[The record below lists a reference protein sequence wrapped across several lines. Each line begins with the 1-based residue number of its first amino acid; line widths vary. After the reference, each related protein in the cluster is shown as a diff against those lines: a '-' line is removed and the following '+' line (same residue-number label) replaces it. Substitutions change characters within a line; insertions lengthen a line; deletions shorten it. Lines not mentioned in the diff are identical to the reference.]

1 MMKNRVLGSIL
12 IITGTAI
19 GAGMLAL
26 PLVTAE
32 LGFPLATLLLIL
44 CWAVMTLTAFLV
56 LHVNLAFH
64 DSANFSTMAGRTLGR
79 FGQGVTWLSFL
90 LLLYALTAA
99 YMTGGASLLQNTVLH
114 LTGKQPSSHLSAFLF
129 TLILGAFVYA
139 GTRPV
144 DLANRLLISVK
155 ALAFLLMAGL
165 LFPDIQASN
174 IFVFPDSH
182 HAWLAALPILVTSF
196 GFHTVIPSVRQYL
209 HSDVKK
215 LKQSIFIG
223 SLIPL
228 AIYLLWEVVILGIIP
243 LKGPNGFNVL
253 LANGGTLADLVNMI
267 QNSLS
272 GMHLIL
278 IVNVFTDVAITTSFL
293 GVSLGLLHF
302 VMDGFHLKTTSHR
315 QRGWGAL
322 ITYFPPLL
330 FAWFYPKGFI
340 MALNYASSFVVILLV
355 IIPVLM
361 TYRIEQKRLLSLY
374 PYHLSKMVGG
384 MLILFSLLII
394 AVEILPCILH
404 YSSV

>member
-1 MMKNRVLGSIL
+1 MKNRVLGSIL
-12 IITGTAI
+12 IVTGTAI

-56 LHVNLAFH
+56 LHVNLAFQ

-99 YMTGGASLLQNTVLH
+99 YMTGGASLLQNTLLH
-114 LTGKQPSSHLSAFLF
+114 VTGKQPSSHGSAFFF
-129 TLILGAFVYA
+129 TLILGALVYA
-139 GTRPV
+139 GTHPV
-144 DLANRLLISVK
+144 DMANRLLISLK
-155 ALAFLLMAGL
+155 ALAFVLMAGL
-165 LFPDIQASN
+165 LFPEIKSN
-174 IFVFPDSH
+174 NILVLPHSH
-182 HAWLAALPILVTSF
+182 HAWLTALPILVTSF
-196 GFHTVIPSVRQYL
+196 GFHTVIPSLRQYL

-243 LKGPNGFNVL
+243 LNGPNGFHVL
-253 LANGGTLADLVNMI
+253 LANGGTLADLVNLI
-267 QNSLS
+267 QGSLS
-272 GMHLIL
+272 SMHLIV

-302 VMDGFHLKTTSHR
+302 VMDGFHLKTTSTR
-315 QRGWGAL
+315 QRALGAL

-361 TYRIEQKRLLSLY
+361 SYRLQKKNLPSLY
-374 PYHLSKMVGG
+374 PYHLNKLVGSF
-384 MLILFSLLII
+384 LIVFSLVII
-394 AVEILPCILH
+394 VVEILRLQ
-404 YSSV
+404 